1 MQNTGTVKNGGAGV
15 DDSSALGV
23 PEGEEDPHACRPCQW
38 IGKTARFIHGGR
50 NLTGEV
56 FAVEYIG
63 RRGPSS
69 IPDYRL
75 AIRGATGAKLLV
87 SMFET
92 YATIED

>member
-15 DDSSALGV
+15 DDSSAHGV
-23 PEGEEDPHACRPCQW
+23 PSESEDPHASRPRQW
-38 IGKTARFIHGGR
+38 IGKTCRFIHGGR
-50 NLTGEV
+50 NLAGEV

-87 SMFET
+87 TMFET
-92 YATIED
+92 YATIDD